1 MMAPAFPDYREGGVT
16 WTTMT
21 TPAPAPTP
29 DPRRAAIRRTAWAL
43 AAIALL
49 SYGVF
54 LYSVMGPK

>member
-1 MMAPAFPDYREGGVT
+1 
-16 WTTMT
+16 MT

-29 DPRRAAIRRTAWAL
+29 DPRRAAIRRTAWVL